1 MPILKCLQA
10 LMAAI
15 TAVVVL
21 GACERGMEEP
31 AGRVILTAAG
41 NIANTNRGPY
51 DEKRDTL
58 FKYHE
63 ITFDKAFEFDEEML
77 LLLDQ
82 ERVKAAP
89 PEIGKPVT
97 FQGPTLK
104 SVLKALG
111 VEKPQMVR
119 FLALDGYA
127 TELDAKAIESKDWV
141 VAVTV
146 DGRPLEIGRQGPI
159 WVVFRLDNPPHVNPN
174 EDLTWPWAVFYME
187 VK

>member
-1 MPILKCLQA
+1 
-10 LMAAI
+10 MATI
-15 TAVVVL
+15 VTVVML
-21 GACERGMEEP
+21 GACERGTEEP
-31 AGRVILTAAG
+31 AGAVILTAGG
-41 NIANTNRGPY
+41 NIAKTNRGPY
-51 DEKRDTL
+51 DDKRDLL

-63 ITFDKAFEFDEEML
+63 VTFDKAFEFDEEML

-82 ERVKAAP
+82 QRVRAAP

-104 SVLKALG
+104 SVLRALG

-146 DGRPLEIGRQGPI
+146 DGRPLEIGRLGPI
-159 WVVFRLDNPPHVNPN
+159 WVVFRLDDPPNVDPD
-174 EDLTWPWAVFYME
+174 EELTWPWAVFYME